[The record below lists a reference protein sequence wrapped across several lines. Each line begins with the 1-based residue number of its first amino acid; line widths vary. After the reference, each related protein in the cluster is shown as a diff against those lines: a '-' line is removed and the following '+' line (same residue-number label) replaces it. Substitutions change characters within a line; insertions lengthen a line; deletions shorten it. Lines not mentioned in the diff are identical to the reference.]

1 MQGSFTEFFSKLSN
15 VLMSFTFKDFLDIC
29 LVAFVIYNIIK
40 ILRETRAFQLIKGL
54 MIFGVVYFV
63 INILTMQAS
72 TYIFNLVIT
81 NLIVVL
87 VIIFQPEIRHTL
99 ETTGRSSLKRFKN
112 QIVFSHTGDEEIEN
126 IKIMIKSFSIAC
138 ERMSNDKVGSLT
150 VFERSTMLG
159 EIIKT
164 GTVVDASPTS
174 QMFCNIFYPKAP
186 LHDGAAIVRKDRIFA
201 AGCILPLTAKNEDVD
216 KNLGTRHRAAI
227 GMSEQSDALVVV
239 TSEETG
245 VISLAY
251 KGSLKRNL
259 DKETV
264 AEILTSYLVEGK
276 DSEIEKSLFM
286 KVYNRV
292 KGGFKKDDE

>member
-1 MQGSFTEFFSKLSN
+1 
-15 VLMSFTFKDFLDIC
+15 
-29 LVAFVIYNIIK
+29 
-40 ILRETRAFQLIKGL
+40 
-54 MIFGVVYFV
+54 
-63 INILTMQAS
+63 
-72 TYIFNLVIT
+72 
-81 NLIVVL
+81 
-87 VIIFQPEIRHTL
+87 
-99 ETTGRSSLKRFKN
+99 
-112 QIVFSHTGDEEIEN
+112 
-126 IKIMIKSFSIAC
+126 
-138 ERMSNDKVGSLT
+138 
-150 VFERSTMLG
+150 
-159 EIIKT
+159 
-164 GTVVDASPTS
+164 
-174 QMFCNIFYPKAP
+174 MFCNIFYPKAP